1 VTRNRLA
8 IGALVAI
15 AAAVIVAS
23 ALVLARGV
31 PSDVSTSQFA
41 AIGTILGG
49 GGFLFAIV
57 ATVVAVMAYANSL
70 PKPDLYVE
78 TVQQVAQTFP
88 PSGTW
93 GLKITLGNRGTVAAR
108 FVAVR
113 VTFFDWGW
121 QFTDAATRART
132 PWRVDYSTNPFFD
145 RATWEGGADA
155 VLHPTWPYIVPELGP
170 LRSNFSFGSFSV
182 PSDAGEMIPVPVPK
196 SIDFAIEIVA
206 DRMVARSSDHQFV
219 ISS

>member
-1 VTRNRLA
+1 MTRNRLA
-8 IGALVAI
+8 IAALIAI
-15 AAAVIVAS
+15 AVAVSAAS

-31 PSDVSTSQFA
+31 PSGVSTNQLA

-57 ATVVAVMAYANSL
+57 ATVVAVVAYANSL

-78 TVQQVAQTFP
+78 TVEQVAQASP
-88 PSGTW
+88 PAGTW
-93 GLKITLGNRGTVAAR
+93 GLKVTLSNRGTVAAR

-113 VTFFDWGW
+113 VTFSDWRW

-155 VLHPTWPYIVPELGP
+155 VLHPTWAYLVPELGY

-182 PSDAGEMIPVPVPK
+182 PDENGVLVQVPVPK
-196 SIDFAIEIVA
+196 SIDFTIEIVA
-206 DRMVARSSDHQFV
+206 DRMTARSSDHKFV

>member
-1 VTRNRLA
+1 MSRNRLA

-15 AAAVIVAS
+15 AAVVIVTS
-23 ALVLARGV
+23 ALVLVRGA
-31 PSDVSTSQFA
+31 PSGITANQLA

-57 ATVVAVMAYANSL
+57 ATVVAVVAYANSL

-78 TVQQVAQTFP
+78 TVEQVAQASP
-88 PSGTW
+88 PAGTW
-93 GLKITLGNRGTVAAR
+93 GLRITLGNRGTVAAR

-113 VTFFDWGW
+113 VTFSNWRW

-155 VLHPTWPYIVPELGP
+155 VLHPTWVYLVPELGY

-182 PSDAGEMIPVPVPK
+182 PNDAGVMVQVPVPK
-196 SIDFAIEIVA
+196 SIDFTIEIVA
-206 DRMVARSSDHQFV
+206 DRMVARSSNHSFV
-219 ISS
+219 ISG